1 MTQPQPGKAG
11 GFDPK
16 KGGKFEP
23 ATKASPPPPARPG
36 RKKD

>member
-1 MTQPQPGKAG
+1 MAEQQQGKAG

-36 RKKD
+36 RKRD